1 MSIQEIRKAMEID
14 LENSIVILDEAHNIE
29 DAARDA
35 GGLDVL
41 DDDLRVAKAEFGDMI
56 KNNIMFQPSNSLL
69 SVSPVNEASF
79 SVLCLQCRLSQ
90 ATNDLAYLFAFS
102 FQLASIFLSI
112 LEKQTTFSIQEYEQ
126 STEM

>member
-1 MSIQEIRKAMEID
+1 MEID

-56 KNNIMFQPSNSLL
+56 KNNIMYQPSNSLL
-69 SVSPVNEASF
+69 SVSLVNEASF
-79 SVLCLQCRLSQ
+79 TVLCS
-90 ATNDLAYLFAFS
+90 
-102 FQLASIFLSI
+102 
-112 LEKQTTFSIQEYEQ
+112 TTTVESSY
-126 STEM
+126 

>member
-1 MSIQEIRKAMEID
+1 MDID

-29 DAARDA
+29 DAAREA

-69 SVSPVNEASF
+69 SVSPLNEDSF
-79 SVLCLQCRLSQ
+79 TVLCS
-90 ATNDLAYLFAFS
+90 ATTVESGY
-102 FQLASIFLSI
+102 
-112 LEKQTTFSIQEYEQ
+112 
-126 STEM
+126 

>member
-1 MSIQEIRKAMEID
+1 MDID

-29 DAARDA
+29 DAAREA

-69 SVSPVNEASF
+69 SVSPLNEASF
-79 SVLCLQCRLSQ
+79 TVLCS
-90 ATNDLAYLFAFS
+90 ATTVESGY
-102 FQLASIFLSI
+102 
-112 LEKQTTFSIQEYEQ
+112 
-126 STEM
+126 

>member
-1 MSIQEIRKAMEID
+1 MEID

-56 KNNIMFQPSNSLL
+56 KNNIMYQPSNSLL
-69 SVSPVNEASF
+69 SVSVVNKVF
-79 SVLCLQCRLSQ
+79 LTGLCSPM
-90 ATNDLAYLFAFS
+90 TVESDY
-102 FQLASIFLSI
+102 
-112 LEKQTTFSIQEYEQ
+112 
-126 STEM
+126 